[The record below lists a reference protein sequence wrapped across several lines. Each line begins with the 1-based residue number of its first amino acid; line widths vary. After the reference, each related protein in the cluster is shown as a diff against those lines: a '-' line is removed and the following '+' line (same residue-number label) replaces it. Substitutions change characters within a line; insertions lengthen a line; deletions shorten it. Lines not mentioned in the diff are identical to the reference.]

1 MSDMPFFDFRDKA
14 LAPIWGK
21 VSGGL
26 RLDAED
32 GLAMLKTPDVL
43 NLGRMAAWAASQRHG
58 NQAFWVL
65 NRQCNPTNV
74 CVLSC
79 RFCEYA
85 RKKGEPGAWAMGM
98 EEILAHCEGGI
109 REIHIVG
116 GLHPDWKFA
125 DYLNIVAEIRRRH
138 PRLGIKAWTAVEIE
152 WFSRISKASIP
163 EVLKELKAAGLDALP
178 GGGAEVFSERVRHE
192 LFAQKIGWDKWRE
205 VHRAAHELGIPTNS
219 TLLYGHIETYEER
232 IDHLL
237 KLRGLQDEAP
247 GFMAFIPLTFQPGN
261 TGIPVQRASA
271 LEDARLVAASRLMLD
286 NFPHIKAYW
295 VMMGAEM
302 ASLALGFG
310 ASDMDG
316 TIGQE
321 KIAHMAQASSPEGL
335 ASEAMAKLIRE
346 AGKQPVERDIFYHP
360 VAEPQPA

>member
-1 MSDMPFFDFRDKA
+1 MSELPSFEFRDPA
-14 LAPIWGK
+14 LAPIWDK
-21 VSGGL
+21 VAQGQ
-26 RLDAED
+26 RLSAED
-32 GLAMLKTPDVL
+32 GMAMFKTPDVL
-43 NLGRMAAWAASQRHG
+43 SLGRMAAHAASQRHG
-58 NQAFWVL
+58 NKAFWVL
-65 NRQCNPTNV
+65 NRQCNPTNL

-85 RKKGEPGAWAMGM
+85 RKKGQEGTWTMGM
-98 EEILAHCEGGI
+98 DEILEHCEGGI
-109 REIHIVG
+109 HEIHIVG

-125 DYLNIVAEIRRRH
+125 DYLNIVATIRGKH
-138 PRLGIKAWTAVEIE
+138 PKLGIKAWTAVEIE
-152 WFSRISKASIP
+152 WFSRISKASITQ
-163 EVLKELKAAGLDALP
+163 VLKELKAAGLDALP
-178 GGGAEVFSERVRHE
+178 GGGAEVFSERVRKE
-192 LFAQKIGWDKWRE
+192 LFAQKIGWDKWSE

-232 IDHLL
+232 VDHLL

-247 GFMAFIPLTFQPGN
+247 GFMSFIPLTFQPGG

-271 LEDARLVAASRLMLD
+271 IEDARTIAASRLMLD

-310 ASDMDG
+310 ATDMDG
-316 TIGQE
+316 TIGRE

-335 ASEAMAKLIRE
+335 AMEGMTKLIRE
-346 AGKQPVERDIFYHP
+346 AGRVPVERDIFYNP
-360 VAEPQPA
+360 VDATAAA